1 MSTSFQFLRPDVLW
15 GLLVV
20 PALLALAVWRSRHP
34 AATIRFP
41 GTAAVGVAVRHAH
54 PLRRHLPL
62 AAFSLTLVAL
72 LLGLARPTVAVP
84 VRSPRLHVVLVL
96 DVSSSMDA
104 TDLAPSRLDA
114 ARAAA
119 HAFLQAVHPRVPVGL
134 VAFSTTA
141 APVVPLTRDRGRLR
155 AAVNRLS
162 TEGETAMGEGVL
174 EALRLLL
181 GGADP
186 LAAPPRPA
194 EPGRR
199 PAEPGRRVI
208 ILISDGLNNAGR
220 DPLVAADAARRH
232 GVTVHTIGVG
242 TKRGPGGVDEE
253 TLHAVAEL
261 SGGTYYHPATG
272 RRLFELYERLGRRLG
287 WERQVE
293 EVGAVLA
300 GVAAALLVAAVAASR
315 VLAPLEV

>member
-1 MSTSFQFLRPDVLW
+1 VSTSFLFLRPDVLW

-54 PLRRHLPL
+54 PLRQHLPL

-84 VRSPRLHVVLVL
+84 VRSPRLNVVLVL

-162 TEGETAMGEGVL
+162 TESETAMGEGVL

-186 LAAPPRPA
+186 LVAPP
-194 EPGRR
+194 R

-232 GVTVHTIGVG
+232 GVTVYTVGVG

-261 SGGTYYHPATG
+261 SGGTYYHAATG

-293 EVGAVLA
+293 EVGALLA

>member
-54 PLRRHLPL
+54 PWRRHLPL

-84 VRSPRLHVVLVL
+84 VRSPRLNVVLVL

-119 HAFLQAVHPRVPVGL
+119 HAFLQAVHPRVRVGL

-155 AAVNRLS
+155 SAVNRLA
-162 TEGETAMGEGVL
+162 TESETAMGEGVL

-186 LAAPPRPA
+186 LAAPP
-194 EPGRR
+194 R

-232 GVTVHTIGVG
+232 GVTVHTVGVG

-261 SGGTYYHPATG
+261 SGGTYHHAPTG

-293 EVGAVLA
+293 EVSAVLA
-300 GVAAALLVAAVAASR
+300 GLAAALLVAAVAVSR